1 MTIPANSFEINTLED
16 IERLFLSLYNEYGGV
31 FRPNE
36 DFFYTQNMDGDYL
49 FGDTDAESLNLAMIR
64 CEQVCND
71 LGLNIYKLVDEL
83 RAGTREES

>member
-1 MTIPANSFEINTLED
+1 MTIPANGFEINTLED
-16 IERLFLSLYNEYGGV
+16 IERLFLSLKSEYGEV

-36 DFFYTQNMDGDYL
+36 DFFYTQNMEGDYL
-49 FGDTDAESLNLAMIR
+49 FGDALAEALNRAMIR

-83 RAGTREES
+83 RAGVEEES